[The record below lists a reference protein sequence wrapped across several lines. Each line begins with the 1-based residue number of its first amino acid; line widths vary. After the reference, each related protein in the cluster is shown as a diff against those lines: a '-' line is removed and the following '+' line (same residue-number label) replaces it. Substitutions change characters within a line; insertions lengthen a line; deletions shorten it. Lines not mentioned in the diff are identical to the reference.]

1 MVQITA
7 AWAIFLCLVTRL
19 TSINAQS
26 CEDAGSGAKEECLS
40 EGVLQTI
47 FKQESGPPGTD
58 DFSLLQHAPK
68 VEHATVS
75 LASQKVKIGH
85 KPSSL
90 ATTFIERVEAEGGN
104 TGVWVGAAGAAAVI
118 GGGIF
123 FSSGGP
129 KAEADLET
137 DITADRWW
145 LIVMSCMVQ
154 MVAGSVYA
162 MGAWQ
167 NALRDEMGITMDGVS
182 AIGAATFAGSLA
194 AMLGGQVF
202 DKLGP
207 KAAVTLGATAVAVG
221 YLLIGLAVVAKDSF
235 APSSKLL
242 LAAVG
247 AMLTG
252 YSSVSLLDNV
262 VCMAC
267 SLSFPDNRAAVVGY
281 LKAVLAT
288 AAGLWA
294 LLWVHVFNAPNG
306 PGLPAYIA
314 FAAVSSLSVAILSLP
329 GLKVLPSGD
338 SRKEFDNTDSSRFT
352 ILLASLI
359 TLAFFD
365 VGVSFL
371 FSQGKITPTS
381 TLGYIGCGLSALPLF
396 LLLVARGQ
404 QEKLSVE
411 AASEKKAEPGVE
423 FMTAASDLDFW
434 LLWFMQFAVFG
445 GGVATNQNL
454 ALILESAG
462 NASASGLGVA
472 LFALTSSLSRIA
484 VGILSDRYSSVISRF
499 NWLTIVAA
507 TAVVGQL
514 MVSFMSFGAIMLGT
528 LLMGLSFGAF
538 FTVIVPVVNEMY
550 GRRRFGVIM
559 GSQLA
564 SQAAAA
570 FSICLYILPSFYK
583 KAMAAS
589 GKSDVCEGAACFQT
603 SFLILTG
610 VNAVGLA
617 FAFLLQS
624 RNKDSMPMDRLT
636 D

>member
-7 AWAIFLCLVTRL
+7 AWAIFCLITRL
-19 TSINAQS
+19 AHADAQR
-26 CEDAGSGAKEECLS
+26 CESAGSGTKGDCLKS
-40 EGVLQTI
+40 TPQ
-47 FKQESGPPGTD
+47 GTD
-58 DFSLLQHAPK
+58 DFSSLLQHAPK
-68 VEHATVS
+68 VERAAVS
-75 LASQKVKIGH
+75 LASQEVQTGQ

-90 ATTFIERVEAEGGN
+90 ATTFIERVEADGGN
-104 TGVWVGAAGAAAVI
+104 TGIWVGAAGAAAVI

-123 FSSGGP
+123 FSAGGS
-129 KAEADLET
+129 KADAEET
-137 DITADRWW
+137 DVTADRWW

-154 MVAGSVYA
+154 LVAGSVYA

-167 NALRDEMGITMDGVS
+167 NALRDELGVTMEGIAAV
-182 AIGAATFAGSLA
+182 GAATFAGSLA

-202 DKLGP
+202 DLLGP
-207 KAAVTLGATAVAVG
+207 KAAVTLGATAVTVG
-221 YLLIGLAVVAKDSF
+221 YLLIGLAVVAKDAF
-235 APSSKLL
+235 APGVKLL

-267 SLSFPDNRAAVVGY
+267 SLSFPEDRAAVVGY

-294 LLWVHVFNAPNG
+294 LLWVHVFKAPHG

-314 FAAVSSLSVAILSLP
+314 FAAAASLSIAIISLP
-329 GLKVLPSGD
+329 GLKVLPAGS
-338 SRKEFDNTDSSRFT
+338 SRKKFDNEDSSRFT
-352 ILLASLI
+352 ILLVSLI
-359 TLAFFD
+359 ALAFFD

-371 FSQGKITPTS
+371 FSQGKIEPTS
-381 TLGYIGCGLSALPLF
+381 MLGYIGSALSVLPL
-396 LLLVARGQ
+396 LMLLVARGQ
-404 QEKLSVE
+404 QEKLSIE
-411 AASEKKAEPGVE
+411 SDKKGTVDGLN
-423 FMTAASDLDFW
+423 FMTAAGGLDFW

-484 VGILSDRYSSVISRF
+484 VGILSDRYSDVISRF
-499 NWLTIVAA
+499 NWLTIVAG

-514 MVSFMSFGAIMLGT
+514 MVSFMNFGTIMLGT

-550 GRRRFGVIM
+550 GRKRFGVIM

-583 KAMAAS
+583 KAAAAI
-589 GKSDVCEGAACFQT
+589 GKEVCEGPACFRT
-603 SFLILTG
+603 SFLLLTG

-617 FAFLLQS
+617 FAFLLQQ
-624 RNKDSMPMDRLT
+624 RNREDMPVDRLK